1 MSKLNFH
8 IISKYYDVTDPG
20 NPVKRYYYDSIEI
33 PASPYTYG
41 YVNIRIVKN
50 EYRISSGWN
59 WFSEP
64 VTKSFYSIE
73 EHQNSFQQR
82 NPINGRISSEIIA
95 ARFEA
100 HYEIRVFETTLLT
113 FIDIFGM
120 VGGVFEIL
128 QVTAGFILG
137 IITDKM
143 LRRDVAKATIKKY
156 RKLEEKEDNIYS
168 KWFSY
173 PPENPEDKK
182 ENEKKIKEEKMKQR
196 RDIEESEMKE
206 NQDWIK

>member
-1 MSKLNFH
+1 
-8 IISKYYDVTDPG
+8 
-20 NPVKRYYYDSIEI
+20 
-33 PASPYTYG
+33 
-41 YVNIRIVKN
+41 
-50 EYRISSGWN
+50 
-59 WFSEP
+59 
-64 VTKSFYSIE
+64 
-73 EHQNSFQQR
+73 
-82 NPINGRISSEIIA
+82 
-95 ARFEA
+95 
-100 HYEIRVFETTLLT
+100 
-113 FIDIFGM
+113 
-120 VGGVFEIL
+120 
-128 QVTAGFILG
+128 
-137 IITDKM
+137 M